1 MTSKEKKKGKT
12 MKRKRMTMNHIFTFE
27 TNLNDIFAG
36 DDIKKSERSCDY
48 CVKRRRV
55 CKCDTIKREL
65 GSEESKDL
73 EELLELKK
81 YYDEICG
88 KIVDKYKDG
97 VNRFEYDKDIV
108 MYIKNNKIND
118 EIECE
123 DWLYFYE
130 LLKER
135 KILERCIDTKQK
147 SDVISLN
154 TFHLDEEANFISCLN
169 YYIKVKNYTH
179 VQHNWMG
186 MSINP
191 FNEYGNRNYVSHSH
205 LDRIYWEEDN
215 EGKSHGSMKNFN
227 SNMGNVS
234 YSNENCD
241 STNPLG
247 DDKKFHPLYYFS
259 YIQDNE
265 RWITGINNSGN
276 ILHLENIDYVWNKTV
291 RENSKKIKLFQ
302 LITTNCVRNN
312 DMDYDKIK
320 KDIYNE
326 NLVRENLEIERILCL
341 SQLVCAL
348 GMINIG
354 GCFIMKMKLSFDNFL
369 LSVFAILSICF
380 KKVEVYRPSCCYL
393 RNIVFLIGIQFNGI
407 TSIFLSSL
415 NNWVQLAQREL
426 ILYWDNKF
434 SNSICKNITE
444 KRKYKCLNHSLI
456 PRKWIKNTFFNEYKN
471 CINHFI
477 DYLIYYLKKCINVL
491 NTNLIKKNIENTK
504 KTYMSQF
511 FEENNIVDIRK
522 KDKLLP
528 KLVDNLYF
536 HDGKVLYTESLKEK
550 FNIENGTTYE
560 LGNNKKANDFNLTNV
575 TLRTARMSHNSDT
588 SFISHNSEDYA
599 LFNSRHF
606 SKVKNS
612 LLPPNAD
619 VKEIFFE
626 NTYDV
631 NTHLSDNN
639 IEKYKKQ
646 ITALLKRIE
655 FNKNG
660 RDKLERRGLFALDE
674 DIVKKRI
681 FSADK
686 NFLLKYE
693 KEFDNMLKKQAYFTN
708 KNWFKSYL
716 QMDVSHFE
724 NPLYLSKTVFK
735 AILKCRYYLYYNGC
749 DMHINSLK
757 QIIKQYEPLTTSYI
771 NYELHS
777 NVIDCLLVLKN
788 CASLDLFEDSH
799 FLQNFLVISKERII
813 FDFFSK
819 FEHGSVVSFCDT
831 ISTGSG
837 EGEDNGTHVDVENL
851 YEKRT
856 PYKVF
861 SELLIEKLKGK
872 NVCPFVYID
881 LSTIFPNYVHVVEK
895 ELKVKNYFVSS
906 LIIAFNYLK
915 KSGNMIIRL
924 STALTF
930 FTAGLLYLLFCAFER
945 VDFFLPPTCDDIN
958 LDFYIYCFSFNEY
971 YIYRHYVQYIW
982 DALTC
987 NQHIDEKAHC
997 GMVGGESSSVTC
1009 GSNRVGRVAGEM
1021 QESCTKR
1028 RKSEIYFSVP
1038 IYFVMNKNF
1047 VLFVKKFNSFYF
1059 KQHISACLNFMKEPK
1074 YFSHDKSLIKCLLT
1088 HFFRAY
1094 ILRGKSFGHVYK
1106 SLAFN
1111 YDGFDEKK
1119 GDDSDDDEE
1128 EEDGEGED
1136 DSSSKVGADFGTGLY
1151 EETRIGDLRG
1161 TGRCDNQNKH
1171 EGGEEDNENRDSF
1184 KTLFDLKKKEDMR
1197 NVKNDFSYSSSES
1210 NYSMIY
1216 EYENVP
1222 SEISISETAWDSS

>member
-1 MTSKEKKKGKT
+1 
-12 MKRKRMTMNHIFTFE
+12 MTMNHIFTFE

-536 HDGKVLYTESLKEK
+536 DDGKVLYTESLKEK

-1009 GSNRVGRVAGEM
+1009 GSSRVGRVAGEM